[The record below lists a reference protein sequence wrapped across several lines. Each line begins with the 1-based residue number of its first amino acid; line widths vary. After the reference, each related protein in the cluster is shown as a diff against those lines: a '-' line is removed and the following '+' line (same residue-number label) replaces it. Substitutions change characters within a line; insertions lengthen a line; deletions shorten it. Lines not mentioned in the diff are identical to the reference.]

1 MNTALQLY
9 DGKLSLITVPIPNIK
24 NGNDVLVKVRFCGIC
39 GTDLNII
46 KGQYPAAKKIVMG
59 HEFSG
64 IVTAIGKDVKHLSVG
79 DRVCVNPTSWCGT
92 CHYCTRGNP
101 QFCTKEAMHT
111 AHGFHKDGGFQ
122 QYCLLASHLC
132 YKLPED
138 MPLEQAIFCQPMSEI
153 CRGWDNLGNCDSDA
167 KILVCGAGLIGLQW
181 ASLFHFHGYRDVTIT
196 ETAEARREMA
206 ANMHIG
212 YRCVKPKVVRAEA
225 DLAEKNCDE
234 TWGFDVIIDCTGNPN
249 AVEYE
254 LRWVR
259 KGATILLFG
268 VCPKGAIV
276 NFEPFQVYAK
286 EVKIVHSY
294 LNKFTYPKTI
304 RLVSDMAKKYLD
316 WGVLGVK
323 TFSIQDY
330 EEAFSCLDKGEITK
344 GVFEF

>member
-1 MNTALQLY
+1 
-9 DGKLSLITVPIPNIK
+9 
-24 NGNDVLVKVRFCGIC
+24 
-39 GTDLNII
+39 
-46 KGQYPAAKKIVMG
+46 
-59 HEFSG
+59 
-64 IVTAIGKDVKHLSVG
+64 
-79 DRVCVNPTSWCGT
+79 
-92 CHYCTRGNP
+92 
-101 QFCTKEAMHT
+101 
-111 AHGFHKDGGFQ
+111 
-122 QYCLLASHLC
+122 
-132 YKLPED
+132 
-138 MPLEQAIFCQPMSEI
+138 
-153 CRGWDNLGNCDSDA
+153 
-167 KILVCGAGLIGLQW
+167 
-181 ASLFHFHGYRDVTIT
+181 
-196 ETAEARREMA
+196 MA